1 MKYLLSAI
9 ALLTCVNTFAT
20 PYSLED
26 YNVDA
31 YLTRTVDTGFG
42 FGRIYGYG
50 LENSFQVHTGNSD
63 EKQYSNVFK
72 LDVDKDKFT
81 IDFLNNSGWVDGIV
95 FRLEQPDYATTTGED
110 FWYNIAAETNI
121 EGLAISS
128 GLGWVE
134 LNFSKLR
141 FNQDSFF
148 VGRLNYKE
156 VPEPASYLLLLIGLF
171 FVYLKATRRPQR
183 QSI

>member
-1 MKYLLSAI
+1 MKYLICAI
-9 ALLTCVNTFAT
+9 ALLISSSTLAT

-31 YLTRTVDTGFG
+31 YLTRTVDTGYG

-50 LENSFQVHTGNSD
+50 LESSFQVHTGNSD

-81 IDFLNNSGWVDGIV
+81 INFLNNSGWVDGIV

-110 FWYNIAAETNI
+110 FWGNITTETNI
-121 EGLAISS
+121 EGLAVSS

-134 LNFSKLR
+134 LNFGKLR
-141 FNQDSFF
+141 FSQDSFF
-148 VGRLNYKE
+148 VGHLNYKE
-156 VPEPASYLLLLIGLF
+156 VPEPASYLLLLLGLLGIYF
-171 FVYLKATRRPQR
+171 KTTFRSQK
-183 QSI
+183 

>member
-1 MKYLLSAI
+1 MKHLLFAI
-9 ALLTCVNTFAT
+9 ALVTGVNAFAT
-20 PYSLED
+20 PYSLEN

-42 FGRIYGYG
+42 YGRIYGYG
-50 LENSFQVHTGNSD
+50 LESSFQVQSGKSD

-72 LDVDKDKFT
+72 LDVDKDKFS
-81 IDFLNNSGWVDGIV
+81 IDFLKNSGWVDGIV
-95 FRLEQPDYATTTGED
+95 FRLEPDYATTTGED
-110 FWYNIAAETNI
+110 FWCNLAAETNI
-121 EGLAISS
+121 EGLGISS

-134 LNFSKLR
+134 LNFGKLR

-148 VGRLNYKE
+148 VGHLNYKE
-156 VPEPASYLLLLIGLF
+156 VPEPASYILLLLGLLLI
-171 FVYLKATRRPQR
+171 YLKTTLRVRK

>member
-1 MKYLLSAI
+1 MKYLLLAT
-9 ALLTCVNTFAT
+9 ALLASLNTFAT

-31 YLTRTVDTGFG
+31 YLTRTIDTGFG

-50 LENSFQVHTGNSD
+50 LDDAFQVRTGNSD

-72 LDVDKDKFT
+72 LDVDKDRFT
-81 IDFLNNSGWVDGIV
+81 IDFLNNSGWVEGIV

-110 FWYNIAAETNI
+110 FWCNLAAETNI
-121 EGLAISS
+121 DGLGISS

-134 LNFSKLR
+134 LNFGKLR

-148 VGRLNYKE
+148 VGHLNYKE
-156 VPEPASYLLLLIGLF
+156 VPEPASLGLLLLGLLGIYF
-171 FVYLKATRRPQR
+171 KSALRK
-183 QSI
+183 